1 MKMKNFLYNQEP
13 EEAVKLA
20 YAAVSGI
27 ASKLKIKLRSQKD
40 FDGRMKYAMTRARHN
55 RWQVARPRDI
65 TSIQV
70 SIGVTYHSPWRSTQ
84 VENLAYEVSRELTDA
99 AVSDLGTV
107 AGLLPYVSGL
117 KITITVNGTQA
128 WRRQVKLKPTG
139 AISDLVK

>member
-1 MKMKNFLYNQEP
+1 MKMNNFLYNQEP

-55 RWQVARPRDI
+55 RWQITKPRDI

-84 VENLAYEVSRELTDA
+84 AENLAYEVSRELTDG
-99 AVSDLGTV
+99 AVSDLGAV

-117 KITITVNGTQA
+117 KITVTVNGTQA
-128 WRRQVKLKPTG
+128 WRRQVKLKPTS

>member
-40 FDGRMKYAMTRARHN
+40 FEERMKYAMTRARHN
-55 RWQVARPRDI
+55 RWAVNVPRDI
-65 TSIQV
+65 TSIRV
-70 SIGVTYHSPWRSTQ
+70 SIGVAYYSPWTSTQ
-84 VENLAYEVSRELTDA
+84 IENLSYDVSREITDA

-107 AGLLPYVSGL
+107 AGLLPYVNGL
-117 KITITVNGTQA
+117 KITITVNGMQA
-128 WRRQVKLKPTG
+128 WRRQVKIKPTG
-139 AISDLVK
+139 AISDLMK

>member
-1 MKMKNFLYNQEP
+1 MKMKDFLYNQEP
-13 EEAVKLA
+13 EETVKLA

-40 FDGRMKYAMTRARHN
+40 FDERMKYAMTRARHN
-55 RWQVARPRDI
+55 RWQVNKPRDI
-65 TSIQV
+65 TSVQV
-70 SIGVTYHSPWRSTQ
+70 SIGVTYYLPWRATQ
-84 VENLAYEVSRELTDA
+84 RESLSYEVSRELTDA
-99 AVSDLGTV
+99 AVSDLGAV